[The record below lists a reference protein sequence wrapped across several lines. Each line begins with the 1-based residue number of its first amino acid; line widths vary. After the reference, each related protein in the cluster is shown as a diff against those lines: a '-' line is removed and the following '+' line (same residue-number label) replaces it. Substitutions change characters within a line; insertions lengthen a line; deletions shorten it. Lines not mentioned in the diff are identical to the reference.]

1 MKLFK
6 KNKDGITLIALV
18 LSIIL
23 ILILAGVSISSL
35 IGQNGILNR
44 TTEAVKK
51 TNEAAVD
58 EKIKMII
65 ANYNIEKTFNSNLTF
80 KEFCEK
86 NENNLEGLKIID
98 ENSSKDIQFI
108 AEIDNRL
115 FIMKNNGSYVLTK
128 GKNLVRNGF
137 GENGNTNFEI
147 FDLKNNAFTMTRDS
161 DYQGPIT
168 SDFIEVD
175 TNKKYY
181 ESINS
186 RSNNSEATYYE
197 GIIEYDIDKNYIE
210 PCHYLYTENTLTY
223 LSKDLKDGDSEI
235 YLNSLEGF
243 NTKDIR
249 EEIDSGLIFWNYK
262 DSTGYEYPELTYS
275 RNVFFD
281 LFNSENDFDLTENKI
296 ILKTPW
302 NHGNIEKGVK
312 VSQCLSWATY
322 NYGLMSGDTLTN
334 EYKHHENYIEG
345 VNEKNERSMT
355 KFRPATKYIKILML
369 INYNQ
374 IPNVTT
380 DIKNVIFAE
389 MD

>member
-44 TTEAVKK
+44 TIEAVKK
-51 TNEAAVD
+51 TNEAALD

-80 KEFCEK
+80 KKFCEK

-147 FDLKNNAFTMTRDS
+147 FDLKNNAFTMTKDS

-168 SDFIEVD
+168 SDFI
-175 TNKKYY
+175 
-181 ESINS
+181 
-186 RSNNSEATYYE
+186 
-197 GIIEYDIDKNYIE
+197 
-210 PCHYLYTENTLTY
+210 
-223 LSKDLKDGDSEI
+223 
-235 YLNSLEGF
+235 
-243 NTKDIR
+243 
-249 EEIDSGLIFWNYK
+249 
-262 DSTGYEYPELTYS
+262 
-275 RNVFFD
+275 
-281 LFNSENDFDLTENKI
+281 
-296 ILKTPW
+296 
-302 NHGNIEKGVK
+302 
-312 VSQCLSWATY
+312 
-322 NYGLMSGDTLTN
+322 
-334 EYKHHENYIEG
+334 
-345 VNEKNERSMT
+345 
-355 KFRPATKYIKILML
+355 
-369 INYNQ
+369 
-374 IPNVTT
+374 
-380 DIKNVIFAE
+380 
-389 MD
+389 